1 MKTQHKKHPHFYER
15 GAGASYDSSFLFF
28 PIHDAGDDGEPFPEI
43 FIFFLVILGV
53 ADLFTLARLSEN
65 MPQGIDEAGV
75 SAEDDILI
83 GTCHI
88 DGADA
93 DAVLDGTGSG
103 KDTPLEDMLLRPGSG
118 REDEGRPG
126 LCHFSP
132 HLREIELIADSHP
145 RLDTMD
151 PRLHER
157 IPRTK
162 ELGFEVSLEK
172 MPLAVLCD
180 ALSIRCKKEACI
192 PYDSTVTDRKCPKR
206 ERHTVRPC
214 KVGELFEKRSMAGKD
229 MLFEMM
235 KIIADRPQLGEYE
248 EITLFC
254 RFFHHGKS
262 TTDISL
268 HVTGSGRHL
277 DHCDTHGI
285 LLKNERGGREEA
297 LPYQKGCEAILHSLL

>member
-1 MKTQHKKHPHFYER
+1 MKTQHKKHPHFHER

-28 PIHDAGDDGEPFPEI
+28 PIHDAGDDRELFPEI
-43 FIFFLVILGV
+43 FIFFLVILSI
-53 ADLFTLARLSEN
+53 ADLLALARLSED
-65 MPQGIDEAGV
+65 MPKGIDEAGV

-132 HLREIELIADSHP
+132 HLWEIELITDSHP
-145 RLDTMD
+145 RLDAMD

-162 ELGFEVSLEK
+162 ELRFEVPLEK
-172 MPLAVLCD
+172 MPLAVLW
-180 ALSIRCKKEACI
+180 RC
-192 PYDSTVTDRKCPKR
+192 T
-206 ERHTVRPC
+206 
-214 KVGELFEKRSMAGKD
+214 
-229 MLFEMM
+229 
-235 KIIADRPQLGEYE
+235 
-248 EITLFC
+248 
-254 RFFHHGKS
+254 FHP
-262 TTDISL
+262 
-268 HVTGSGRHL
+268 V
-277 DHCDTHGI
+277 
-285 LLKNERGGREEA
+285 
-297 LPYQKGCEAILHSLL
+297 QKGSLYSV

>member
-1 MKTQHKKHPHFYER
+1 MKTQKKHPYFYKR
-15 GAGASYDSSFLFF
+15 SADVFHAGSLSLF
-28 PIHDAGDDGEPFPEI
+28 PIHDAGDDGELFSEI
-43 FIFFLVILGV
+43 FIFFLVILSI
-53 ADLFTLARLSEN
+53 ADLLALARLSED

-118 REDEGRPG
+118 RKDEGRPG

-132 HLREIELIADSHP
+132 HLREIELITDSHP
-145 RLDTMD
+145 RLDAMD

-172 MPLAVLCD
+172 MPLAVLSD

-192 PYDSTVTDRKCPKR
+192 PYDSTVTDRKCPRR

-214 KVGELFEKRSMAGKD
+214 KVRESFDQRSTAGKD

-235 KIIADRPQLGEYE
+235 KIIADRPQLGEHE
-248 EITLFC
+248 EVALFC

-268 HVTGSGRHL
+268 HVTGSRRHL

>member
-1 MKTQHKKHPHFYER
+1 MKEVRVHR
-15 GAGASYDSSFLFF
+15 MDSSFLFF
-28 PIHDAGDDGEPFPEI
+28 PIHDAGDDGELFPKI

-53 ADLFTLARLSEN
+53 ADLLALSRLSED

-103 KDTPLEDMLLRPGSG
+103 KNAPLEDMLLRPGSG

-126 LCHFSP
+126 LCHFPP
-132 HLREIELIADSHP
+132 HLWEIKLITDSHP
-145 RLDTMD
+145 RLDAMD

-172 MPLAVLCD
+172 MPLAVLSD

-192 PYDSTVTDRKCPKR
+192 PYDSTVTDRKCPRR

-214 KVGELFEKRSMAGKD
+214 KVRKSFDQRSMAGKD

-235 KIIADRPQLGEYE
+235 KIIADRPQLGEHE
-248 EITLFC
+248 EVALFC

-285 LLKNERGGREEA
+285 LLKNQRGGREEA